1 MTTIS
6 ANAPMG
12 EVCPDAPFKSQ
23 YTLYVK
29 SVEKC
34 REKNE
39 TKRWSTERWLKTM
52 TEQENF
58 EFKDFI
64 TISYR
69 HPRKDIIDQYFD
81 NAHIKRVILDFFYP
95 NKKPINRIRLWFFAE
110 RQEMFFRQGKNP
122 HLELVKG
129 GDLHTHIMMEGIDP
143 QKWITSRNRKIT
155 INKSSLNELFKG
167 EYSIEELMKESLINH
182 LKRNIWRVGTSHQSI
197 NFKDLKDHKKRIHYT
212 NKSLSSFEFDKWEH
226 IDFENS
232 DLNICP
238 IKKPKIYLNSNR

>member
-95 NKKPINRIRLWFFAE
+95 NKKPINRIRLWIFAE

-122 HLELVKG
+122 HLELIKG
-129 GDLHTHIMMEGIDP
+129 GDLHTHILMERIDP

-155 INKSSLNELFKG
+155 INKSSLNALFRG
-167 EYSIEELMKESLINH
+167 EYSIEELMNESLINH

-197 NFKDLKDHKKRIHYT
+197 DIRDIKDHKKRIHYQ
-212 NKSLSSFEFDKWEH
+212 NKSLSSYEFDKWEH

-238 IKKPKIYLNSNR
+238 IKKPKIYLNTNR

>member
-6 ANAPMG
+6 ANAPME
-12 EVCPDAPFKSQ
+12 EVCLDAPFKSQ
-23 YTLYVK
+23 NTLYGK

-34 REKNE
+34 RDKNS

-52 TEQENF
+52 SEQENF

-95 NKKPINRIRLWFFAE
+95 NRKPTNRIRLWIFAE

-122 HLELVKG
+122 HLELIKG
-129 GDLHTHIMMEGIDP
+129 GDLHTHILMERIDP

-155 INKSSLNELFKG
+155 INKSSLNALFRG
-167 EYSIEELMKESLINH
+167 EYSIEELMNESLINH
-182 LKRNIWRVGTSHQSI
+182 LKRNIWRVGKSNQSI
-197 NFKDLKDHKKRIHYT
+197 DIRDIKDHKKRIHYT

-238 IKKPKIYLNSNR
+238 IKKPKIYLNTNR

>member
-6 ANAPMG
+6 ANAPME
-12 EVCPDAPFKSQ
+12 EVCLDAPFKSQ
-23 YTLYVK
+23 NTLYGK

-34 REKNE
+34 RDKNS

-52 TEQENF
+52 TEQENL

-64 TISYR
+64 SISYR

-95 NKKPINRIRLWFFAE
+95 NKKPINRIRLWIFAE
-110 RQEMFFRQGKNP
+110 RQEMFFRQGKNS
-122 HLELVKG
+122 HLELIKG

-155 INKSSLNELFKG
+155 INKSSLNALFRG
-167 EYSIEELMKESLINH
+167 EYSIEELMKEIAN
-182 LKRNIWRVGTSHQSI
+182 
-197 NFKDLKDHKKRIHYT
+197 
-212 NKSLSSFEFDKWEH
+212 
-226 IDFENS
+226 
-232 DLNICP
+232 
-238 IKKPKIYLNSNR
+238 